1 MAYENL
7 KDAVKQVIKQN
18 GNQEIT
24 GSILQDTLFNIINTI
39 GKEATFAGIATP
51 TTNPGIPDGQV
62 FYIASE
68 PGNYVN
74 FLNLDTVIKA
84 DNKIHIIY
92 NDINSDD
99 WFEEALDLMEF
110 MPILKVL
117 SLIGITAIS
126 IGTNNRS
133 EGENTAHSLAV
144 GAGNIIGNFNCLVNG
159 NSNKVTG
166 GGSHAEGVSCEASGS
181 NSHAEGNLSKANGA
195 FSHSEGYKSIAKG
208 DNSHAEGDSSEASG
222 SGSHAE
228 GFSCIASNKGSHAEG
243 NLSNA
248 NGPFSHAEGFKCIT
262 EGENSHAEGTESK
275 AIGANSHAEGRKSTA
290 NGSYSHAEGESCAAN
305 GIGTHAEGSNCIAEG
320 YNSHAEGQ
328 NSTAK
333 GRGSHAEGFAGNAS
347 GPNSHVEGSNCKA
360 IGDSSHAE
368 GIRCSAI
375 AAYSHAEGSD
385 CSAEGHYSHAEG
397 FSCHAI
403 GSSSHAGGNIT
414 RINKAGDD
422 SFAHGIGLIINTPNT
437 ACFGSYNFY
446 EFSTNI
452 KPVFMIG
459 IGTSDG
465 SKRLNALVILNNGN
479 IFMKGVGGYEGQDIL
494 DNMKP
499 IQDII
504 RV

>member
-74 FLNLDTVIKA
+74 FLNLDTVIRA

-166 GGSHAEGVSCEASGS
+166 GGSHAEGVGCEASGS
-181 NSHAEGNLSKANGA
+181 NSHAEGNLSKANGV

-290 NGSYSHAEGESCAAN
+290 NGSYSHAEG
-305 GIGTHAEGSNCIAEG
+305 
-320 YNSHAEGQ
+320 
-328 NSTAK
+328 
-333 GRGSHAEGFAGNAS
+333 FAGNAS

-368 GIRCSAI
+368 GVRCSAKGS
-375 AAYSHAEGSD
+375 YSHAEGSD
-385 CSAEGHYSHAEG
+385 CSAEGFYSHAEG

-403 GSSSHAGGNIT
+403 GSSSHAGGSIT
-414 RINKAGDD
+414 KINKAGDD
-422 SFAHGIGLIINTPNT
+422 SFAHGVGLIINTPNT
-437 ACFGSYNFY
+437 TCFGSYNFY